1 MSLSEH
7 LPILVILLPLLS
19 APLCILL
26 ASPKLAWLVTQAA
39 CLLSFILSIILLQNI
54 LAHGPISYALG
65 GWQPPWG
72 IEYRFDLLSS
82 SLLLLIC
89 GMATLV
95 VCFARHS
102 VPAEIKQQHI
112 VPFYAALLLAI
123 AGLGGIT
130 ASGDVF
136 NLFVFLEVSSIASY
150 TLISM
155 GRDRRAL
162 NAAFKYLVMGTIGA
176 TFILIGI
183 GFLYMQTGTLN
194 MQDLAV
200 LLPELYDNRT
210 IRAGFAFLTVGIS
223 LKLALFPLHLWL
235 PNAYAFAPSAVSVFL
250 AGTATKVA
258 VYMLL
263 RFLLSVFGIEFSL
276 QDMPLNLILIALGS
290 VAVLSCSLVAI
301 YQNNCKRLFAY
312 SSVAQIG
319 YIALAI
325 GLASHAGISAAV
337 LHIFNHAL
345 MKGALFM
352 ALGAVLFRLGS
363 VQIDS
368 LQGLIK
374 QMPLTALA
382 LIIGGLSLVGVP
394 GTAGFISKWFL
405 INAIIEQGLWPLTGV
420 VLIGSVLALIYVWKM
435 VEKVLSR
442 KQTDTEIEAKEQVIT
457 EAPLSM
463 LLPLW
468 VLVGANLYFGLNTEL
483 TVDLAQQ
490 ASLFLIGG
498 ER

>member
-1 MSLSEH
+1 
-7 LPILVILLPLLS
+7 
-19 APLCILL
+19 
-26 ASPKLAWLVTQAA
+26 
-39 CLLSFILSIILLQNI
+39 
-54 LAHGPISYALG
+54 
-65 GWQPPWG
+65 
-72 IEYRFDLLSS
+72 
-82 SLLLLIC
+82 
-89 GMATLV
+89 
-95 VCFARHS
+95 
-102 VPAEIKQQHI
+102 
-112 VPFYAALLLAI
+112 
-123 AGLGGIT
+123 
-130 ASGDVF
+130 
-136 NLFVFLEVSSIASY
+136 
-150 TLISM
+150 
-155 GRDRRAL
+155 
-162 NAAFKYLVMGTIGA
+162 
-176 TFILIGI
+176 
-183 GFLYMQTGTLN
+183 
-194 MQDLAV
+194 
-200 LLPELYDNRT
+200 
-210 IRAGFAFLTVGIS
+210 
-223 LKLALFPLHLWL
+223 
-235 PNAYAFAPSAVSVFL
+235 
-250 AGTATKVA
+250 
-258 VYMLL
+258 
-263 RFLLSVFGIEFSL
+263 
-276 QDMPLNLILIALGS
+276 
-290 VAVLSCSLVAI
+290 
-301 YQNNCKRLFAY
+301 
-312 SSVAQIG
+312 
-319 YIALAI
+319 
-325 GLASHAGISAAV
+325 
-337 LHIFNHAL
+337 
-345 MKGALFM
+345 M

>member
-1 MSLSEH
+1 M
-7 LPILVILLPLLS
+7 P
-19 APLCILL
+19 
-26 ASPKLAWLVTQAA
+26 
-39 CLLSFILSIILLQNI
+39 
-54 LAHGPISYALG
+54 
-65 GWQPPWG
+65 
-72 IEYRFDLLSS
+72 
-82 SLLLLIC
+82 
-89 GMATLV
+89 
-95 VCFARHS
+95 
-102 VPAEIKQQHI
+102 
-112 VPFYAALLLAI
+112 ALL
-123 AGLGGIT
+123 
-130 ASGDVF
+130 F
-136 NLFVFLEVSSIASY
+136 
-150 TLISM
+150 
-155 GRDRRAL
+155 
-162 NAAFKYLVMGTIGA
+162 
-176 TFILIGI
+176 
-183 GFLYMQTGTLN
+183 
-194 MQDLAV
+194 
-200 LLPELYDNRT
+200 
-210 IRAGFAFLTVGIS
+210 
-223 LKLALFPLHLWL
+223 KLALFPLHLWL

-442 KQTDTEIEAKEQVIT
+442 KQTDTEVEAKEQVIT